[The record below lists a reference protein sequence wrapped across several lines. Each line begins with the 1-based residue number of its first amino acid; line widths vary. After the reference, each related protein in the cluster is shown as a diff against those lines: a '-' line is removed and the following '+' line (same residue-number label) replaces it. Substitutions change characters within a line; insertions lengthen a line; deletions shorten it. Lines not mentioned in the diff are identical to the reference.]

1 MRNCTLD
8 KIFKKGGITM
18 KILSPGKVS
27 RLKKFIAAV
36 MAAVT
41 PASYRAMT
49 VPGEYA
55 AMR

>member
-1 MRNCTLD
+1 
-8 KIFKKGGITM
+8 M

-41 PASYRAMT
+41 PASYRTMT